1 MRILLVIH
9 STKPESGGPIE
20 SLTRRSEGLVR
31 EGHTVEV
38 VSLDAPEE
46 ALTRSLPFPLT
57 ALGKGLGRYGF
68 NLALPLWMRR
78 NAHRFDVVVLHG
90 LWNFSSYGAWL
101 GMRGLPMPYFIFT
114 HGMMDP
120 WFREQY
126 PIRHIFKQIYWWL
139 AEGRVLRDAQRVLFT
154 CEEERLRA
162 RNVFR
167 GFNYSERVVRYGT
180 SDHSGDPEEECEAF
194 RSAFPELK
202 DKRFLL
208 FVGRIHPKKGC
219 DLLIDAFAQCVRDL
233 PNDVDVVIAGPDQ
246 MGLMAGLK
254 AHAEKLGIAD
264 RVHWPG
270 MIKGNL
276 KWGAYR
282 YADAFIL
289 PSHQE
294 NFGIVVAEAMSCS
307 TPVLISDKVNIWRE
321 VLDERA
327 GMVEPDTQEGTAN
340 LIRKFYATSAPER
353 DALRRS
359 ARAGFENRFDIDQAI
374 SEIVSV
380 FKLEDDR
387 PTKPSTHKWR
397 VLNVIHRT
405 SPESG
410 GPIESVVRTSEA
422 LQKAGHYVEVLSLDS
437 KKELAARHFSFP
449 VTGLGH
455 GMGKFGFN
463 WRLTPWLSQ
472 NADRFDV
479 VILHGIWN
487 YTSVGAWR
495 ALRGRSVPYALF
507 THGMLDPW
515 FYDHYPI
522 KGRLKKIYW
531 KLLEGR
537 VLRNAQRVL
546 FTCEE
551 EKLRARMAYRGF
563 RYRERVVMF
572 GTADPPA
579 NIEEQLSAFRK
590 EIPSLDGRRFL
601 LFIGRMHVKKGCD
614 LLVKA
619 FAHLISQLPED
630 LDLLIA
636 GPDEVGLSPVLREMA
651 ARNGVEE
658 RIHFHGMLT
667 GDAKWGAF
675 RACEALILPSH
686 QENFGIVVAEA
697 MACARPVLISN
708 KVNIWREVE
717 KAGAGLVDEDTLEG
731 ARSLIQRFH
740 ELSGDGRQ
748 ALGAAGRRLFLE
760 SLEIGGT
767 ARDMMRLFEEIQ
779 PMPQREA

>member
-1 MRILLVIH
+1 MKILRVIH

-20 SLTRRSEGLVR
+20 SLTRRSEALVR

-38 VSLDAPEE
+38 VSLDSPAE
-46 ALTRSLPFPLT
+46 ASGRAFPFPLT
-57 ALGKGLGRYGF
+57 ALGKGAGRYGF
-68 NLALPLWMRR
+68 NPALPLWIRR

-101 GMRGLPMPYFIFT
+101 GMRGIPTPYFIFT

-126 PIRHIFKQIYWWL
+126 PIRHIFKQMYWWL
-139 AEGRVLRDAQRVLFT
+139 AEGRVLRDAERVLFT

-167 GFNYSERVVRYGT
+167 SFSYNERVVRYGT
-180 SDHSGDPEEECEAF
+180 SDHSGDPEEEREAF

-219 DLLIDAFAQCVRDL
+219 DLLIDAFAQCLREL
-233 PNDVDVVIAGPDQ
+233 PDDVDVVIAGPDQ
-246 MGLMAGLK
+246 LGLMAGLK
-254 AHAEKLGIAD
+254 ARAEKLGIAG

-270 MIKGNL
+270 MIKGSL

-282 YADAFIL
+282 CADAFIL

-321 VLDERA
+321 VLEESA
-327 GMVEPDTQEGTAN
+327 GIIAPDTLEGTAS
-340 LIRKFYATSAPER
+340 LIRRFYTLGAQER
-353 DALRRS
+353 GALRLS
-359 ARAGFENRFDIDQAI
+359 ARSGFENRFDIDQAI

-387 PTKPSTHKWR
+387 PPKPSNHKWR
-397 VLNVIHRT
+397 VLHVIHRT
-405 SPESG
+405 NPESG

-422 LQKAGHYVEVLSLDS
+422 LQKAGHHVEVLSLDS
-437 KKELAARHFSFP
+437 KKELAARQFSFP

-455 GMGKFGFN
+455 GIGKFGFN
-463 WRLTPWLSQ
+463 WRLTPWLAQ
-472 NADRFDV
+472 NAHRFDV

-495 ALRGRSVPYALF
+495 ALHGRNVPYVVF

-515 FYDHYPI
+515 FYQHYPI
-522 KGRLKKIYW
+522 KGRLKRIYW
-531 KLLEGR
+531 TLFEGR
-537 VLRNAQRVL
+537 VLRGAKRVL

-551 EKLRARMAYRGF
+551 EKLRARLRYRGF

-572 GTADPPA
+572 GTAEPPS
-579 NIEEQLSAFRK
+579 NHEQQISAFR
-590 EIPSLDGRRFL
+590 EEFPRLNGRRFL
-601 LFIGRMHVKKGCD
+601 LFLGRMHVKKGCD

-619 FAHLISQLPED
+619 LAKSVGQIPD
-630 LDLLIA
+630 DVDLLIV
-636 GPDEVGLSPVLREMA
+636 GPDEAGIVPTLREMA
-651 ARNGVEE
+651 ARGGVEE
-658 RIHFHGMLT
+658 RVHFQGMLM
-667 GDAKWGAF
+667 GDAKWGAL

-697 MACARPVLISN
+697 MACAKPVLISN
-708 KVNIWREVE
+708 KVNIWREVGN
-717 KAGAGLVDEDTLEG
+717 AGAGLVEEDTLEG
-731 ARSLIQRFH
+731 ACSLIQGFYGMD
-740 ELSGDGRQ
+740 EDGRQ
-748 ALGAAGRRLFLE
+748 ALGAAGRKLFLE

-767 ARDMMRLFEEIQ
+767 AEDLARLFEEIQ
-779 PMPQREA
+779 PIPQGEV